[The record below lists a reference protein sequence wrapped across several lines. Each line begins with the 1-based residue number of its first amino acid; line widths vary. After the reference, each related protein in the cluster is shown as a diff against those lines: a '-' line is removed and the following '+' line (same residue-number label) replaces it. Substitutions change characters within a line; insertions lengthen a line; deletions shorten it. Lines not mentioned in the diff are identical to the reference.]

1 MNELIVISVLL
12 ANISHAKSS
21 WGLDQIESKQALHIA
36 NDLSEV
42 IVAVIDTGVDV
53 RHSDLAGRIWMNPNE
68 KLNGIDDDKN
78 GFVDDISGWSFV
90 DQSNNIVDNHGHG
103 THVAAI
109 IAGRESGVSP
119 NAKIMVLKYTDPK
132 RFDFDASQT
141 TVRAIEYATKMGAHI
156 INYSSGGY
164 SASLEE
170 KEAIRKAAEKGVLF
184 IAAAGNDG
192 LSTDRVPFYPA
203 SYGLKNI
210 IAVSAGDSARR
221 LLRLSNYGAKSAT
234 IVAPGKDVESALPS
248 EKYGRMSGTSQATA
262 FVSGSASVIMSNF
275 GFQFKPEAVKEQLS
289 ISDGFLNLFQAL
301 KSRPLGAGLFGAE
314 VLEPISDDG
323 LFFSSQGIH

>member
-1 MNELIVISVLL
+1 MNEFLIVTILF
-12 ANISHAKSS
+12 ANLSHAKSN

-36 NDLSEV
+36 NTLSEV

-53 RHSDLAGRIWMNPNE
+53 QHSDLAGRVWVNPNE

-78 GFVDDISGWSFV
+78 GFIDDISGWNFV
-90 DQSNNIVDNHGHG
+90 HQSNDITDNHGHG

-109 IAGRESGVSP
+109 IAGKESGVSP
-119 NAKIMVLKYTDPK
+119 NTKIMVLKYTDPK
-132 RFDFDASQT
+132 KFDFDASQT
-141 TVRAIEYATKMGAHI
+141 TVQAIEYATKMGAHI

-164 SASLEE
+164 SASPEE
-170 KEAIRKAAEKGVLF
+170 KEAIRKASEKGVLF
-184 IAAAGNDG
+184 VAAAGNDG
-192 LSTDRVPFYPA
+192 LNTDKVPFYPA

-210 IAVSAGDSARR
+210 ISVSASDMARK
-221 LLRLSNYGAKSAT
+221 LLQLSNYGTRSAT
-234 IVAPGKDVESALPS
+234 LIAPGKDVESALPR

-275 GFQFKPEAVKEQLS
+275 GFQFKPEAVRDQLS

-314 VLEPISDDG
+314 IFEPMSEER
-323 LFFSSQGIH
+323 LFLSSQEAR